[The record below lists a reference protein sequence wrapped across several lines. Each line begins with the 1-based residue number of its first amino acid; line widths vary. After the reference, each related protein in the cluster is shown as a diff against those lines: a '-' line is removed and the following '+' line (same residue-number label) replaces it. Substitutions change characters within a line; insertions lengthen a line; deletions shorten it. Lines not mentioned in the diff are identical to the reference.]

1 MILYCNILFP
11 LNVQVCWHWL
21 LEHDS
26 YSTCCC
32 QKKPLLHVYGQ
43 LLNKLVESYVYKYMY
58 HNLYLFSFCS
68 ITRCQMLQVSVLP
81 KLLQKKSI
89 RWEKER
95 GLEAPVLEV
104 YWWFHHYK
112 SNEKINQNSVTIWI
126 INSNLYTCIK

>member
-21 LEHDS
+21 LEYDS

-32 QKKPLLHVYGQ
+32 QKTV
-43 LLNKLVESYVYKYMY
+43 VTCIWTIESYVYKYMY

-104 YWWFHHYK
+104 YWWSPHYK

-126 INSNLYTCIK
+126 YISLNLYTCIK